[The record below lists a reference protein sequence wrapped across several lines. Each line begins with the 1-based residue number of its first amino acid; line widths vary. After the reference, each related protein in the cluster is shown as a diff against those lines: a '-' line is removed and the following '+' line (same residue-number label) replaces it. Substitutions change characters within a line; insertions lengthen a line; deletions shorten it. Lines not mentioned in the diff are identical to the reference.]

1 MCLINQE
8 STADESDAE
17 SSDEEIEE
25 PPTKKTPG
33 KYKVSVYMQL
43 HMTIKSTLC
52 IFPVESRAI
61 HIVQQVDGGSVVEWS
76 AHTVQRS

>member
-1 MCLINQE
+1 MYLGNQE

-17 SSDEEIEE
+17 SSDEEMEE

-33 KYKVSVYMQL
+33 KYKVSVYMYL
-43 HMTIKSTLC
+43 HLIIETTLC

-61 HIVQQVDGGSVVEWS
+61 HVQQVDGGSVAEWS
-76 AHTVQRS
+76 AHTIQRS

>member
-1 MCLINQE
+1 MFLTNQE

-33 KYKVSVYMQL
+33 KYKVSVYMYL
-43 HMTIKSTLC
+43 HLIIKTTLC
-52 IFPVESRAI
+52 IFPVESKVI
-61 HIVQQVDGGSVVEWS
+61 HVQ
-76 AHTVQRS
+76 